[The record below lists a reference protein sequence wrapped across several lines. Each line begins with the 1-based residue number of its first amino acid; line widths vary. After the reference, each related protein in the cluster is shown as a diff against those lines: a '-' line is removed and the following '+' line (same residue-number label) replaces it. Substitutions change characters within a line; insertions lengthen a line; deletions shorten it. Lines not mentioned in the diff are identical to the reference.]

1 MIKKKPTIWI
11 IKPQRMRPLQPS
23 IILMDKMAILRQF
36 VIINEN
42 IIKYHLQFL
51 NMLSQIIDIF
61 ESFKGKEGRK
71 VTDIK
76 NLHLSYW

>member
-1 MIKKKPTIWI
+1 
-11 IKPQRMRPLQPS
+11 MRPLQPS

>member
-1 MIKKKPTIWI
+1 
-11 IKPQRMRPLQPS
+11 MRPLQPS

-61 ESFKGKEGRK
+61 ESFKGKGDR
-71 VTDIK
+71 
-76 NLHLSYW
+76 H